1 MSYICPVCG
10 KHYASKAD
18 YYACMSEDYKKC
30 ADEAKEETN
39 IDLKLHLYEQDI
51 LAAANKLKEQIARY
65 NAYAREHDKPA
76 YTGRIEITAST
87 RKIAHSFYP
96 SISKDPIKVNTI
108 PDEPVK
114 IKRECSCE
122 KCSCGKKEEQ
132 KAKPSNEKKSMTMN
146 EACDLIE
153 KVDINELLDNLDDP
167 NYWEESGLLNAC
179 NALTGFNVTK
189 EDVERNINKALNNP
203 LIQFQADM
211 LRKCS
216 ESESKPKS
224 KKSETNL
231 EELLNEVIGKE
242 K

>member
-18 YYACMSEDYKKC
+18 LYACMSGDYKKR

-65 NAYAREHDKPA
+65 NSYARENNRPV
-76 YTGRIEITAST
+76 YTGRMEITANN
-87 RKIAHSFYP
+87 RKIAYSFLP
-96 SISKDPIKVNTI
+96 SILRDPIKVSVT
-108 PDEPVK
+108 PDEPAK
-114 IKRECSCE
+114 TCSCE
-122 KCSCGKKEEQ
+122 TCSCGKKEDQ
-132 KAKPSNEKKSMTMN
+132 KTKPNNEKKSMTID
-146 EACDLIE
+146 EACDFIE
-153 KVDINELLDNLDDP
+153 KIDINELLDNLDDP
-167 NYWEESGLLNAC
+167 NYWVESGLLNAC
-179 NALTGFNVTK
+179 NTLTGLNVTK
-189 EDVERNINKALNNP
+189 EDIERNLNKALNNP
-203 LIQFQADM
+203 LVQFQADM

-216 ESESKPKS
+216 KS

-231 EELLNEVIGKE
+231 EELLNEVFGKE

>member
-1 MSYICPVCG
+1 MSYTCPVCG
-10 KHYASKAD
+10 KRYASKTD
-18 YYACMSEDYKKC
+18 LYACMSEDYKKW

-39 IDLKLHLYEQDI
+39 IDLKLHLYEKDI

-76 YTGRIEITAST
+76 YTGRVEITAST

-114 IKRECSCE
+114 VKRECSCE
-122 KCSCGKKEEQ
+122 KCSCGKKEDQ
-132 KAKPSNEKKSMTMN
+132 KTKSNNEKKSMTMN
-146 EACDLIE
+146 EACNLIE
-153 KVDINELLDNLDDP
+153 KIDINELLDNLDDP

-189 EDVERNINKALNNP
+189 EDVEKNIDKAFNNP

-216 ESESKPKS
+216 KS
-224 KKSETNL
+224 KSKSKISETNL
-231 EELLNEVIGKE
+231 EELLNEALRKE